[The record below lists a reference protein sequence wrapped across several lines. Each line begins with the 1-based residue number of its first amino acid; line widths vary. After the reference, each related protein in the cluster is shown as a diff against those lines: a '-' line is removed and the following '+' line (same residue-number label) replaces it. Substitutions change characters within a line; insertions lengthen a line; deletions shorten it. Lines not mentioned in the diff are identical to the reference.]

1 MSFIPDYYFN
11 RIEEITPAILKKL
24 GIKGLVL
31 DIDNTLTLDFSP
43 DVSESVLAW
52 LAEIKKEGFAAI
64 IVSNNSAERAE
75 PFAEKCALPFVAR
88 AKKPSARSLLAIG
101 ETLGCSLRETA
112 VVGDQLF
119 TDMAY
124 AKNNGMVA
132 LGVKPL
138 GGEKLV
144 RIKLKRILE
153 KPFMPFVRARRWRDE

>member
-64 IVSNNSAERAE
+64 IGRTTVPSE
-75 PFAEKCALPFVAR
+75 P
-88 AKKPSARSLLAIG
+88 SLLLKNAPFPLSLGRRSERSYTFAIRRDA
-101 ETLGCSLRETA
+101 GCSLVKRRC
-112 VVGDQLF
+112 GDQLF

-144 RIKLKRILE
+144 RVKLKRILE